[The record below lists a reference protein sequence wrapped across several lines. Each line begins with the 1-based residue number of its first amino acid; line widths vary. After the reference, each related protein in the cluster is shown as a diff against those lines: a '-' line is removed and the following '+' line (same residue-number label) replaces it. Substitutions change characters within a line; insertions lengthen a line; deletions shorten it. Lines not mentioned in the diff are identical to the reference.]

1 MIPEHYIIEGR
12 GNPTKLLMLI
22 HGYDA
27 NEYHLASLGPLMDTK
42 EEYLIVAPRAPI
54 KISERGVSWYDRE
67 NKGEVLERINGLDQL
82 INQICSKYN
91 FVRGESVVGG
101 FSQGAGLAIGLS
113 LINNGESP
121 IYKCIPMCG
130 FLPPIEDIDIDW
142 NRAKETKFLAQF
154 GNKDPYISSER
165 SAEMIK
171 YFQDNKLALEVAYY
185 DMGHD
190 NTIESLLGIQQFI

>member
-27 NEYHLASLGPLMDTK
+27 NEYHLASLGPLMDAK

-54 KISERGVSWYDRE
+54 QISERGVSWYDRE
-67 NKGEVLERINGLDQL
+67 NKGEVAQRINDLDAL
-82 INQICSKYN
+82 INQICSNYN
-91 FVRGESVVGG
+91 LNRSESAIGG

-113 LINNGESP
+113 MINNEAVP
-121 IYKCIPMCG
+121 IKKCIPICG
-130 FLPPIEDIDIDW
+130 FLPPIDEIEINW
-142 NRAKETKFLAQF
+142 ERARATQFFAQF
-154 GNKDPYISSER
+154 GNNDPYISSER

-171 YFQDNKLALEVAYY
+171 YFTDNNLDLKVENYE
-185 DMGHD
+185 MGHD
-190 NTIESLLGIQQFI
+190 NTIESIVDIQKFL